1 MKKVDKS
8 VADAYF
14 KARTLSIVIY
24 LAIGLL
30 VSFGIVLNVDA
41 FTGIK
46 FMGFPF
52 HYYMGAQG
60 SILIFIALLF
70 INAVVADKIYRKFG
84 IDESQNERIG
94 AGKAVDH

>member
-1 MKKVDKS
+1 MKKIDKS
-8 VADAYF
+8 IADAYF
-14 KARTLSIVIY
+14 KARTWSIVIY

-30 VSFGIVLNVDA
+30 VSFGIVFNVNA
-41 FTGIK
+41 FTG
-46 FMGFPF
+46 FTFNGFPF

-70 INAVVADKIYRKFG
+70 INAIVADKIDKKFG

-94 AGKAVDH
+94 SGSAQDH